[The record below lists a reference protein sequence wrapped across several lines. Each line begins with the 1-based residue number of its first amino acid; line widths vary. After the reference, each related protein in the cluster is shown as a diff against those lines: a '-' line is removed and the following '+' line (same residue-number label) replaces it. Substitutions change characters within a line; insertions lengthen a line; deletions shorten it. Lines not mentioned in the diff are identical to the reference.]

1 MSIPSVLFNA
11 ASLDVVVAARPDLV
25 ASPPPPTTLA
35 NLGDA
40 DLAGR
45 TDAWVEALLKA
56 PRRAALYH
64 DERLHFHLVVAL
76 PSPAPSPSS
85 SSPSTSVHPA
95 PPALTRHQ
103 AATLLLDSLPTTP
116 HLQIAAD
123 LAYVDPTA
131 APRPPPL
138 PARTSSL
145 HGPGA
150 GLARAPLTPASY
162 PAHAA
167 ASTPTR
173 ESHAGANEVHIGRA
187 HPLTGGEARVWVA
200 RGRNEGEWV
209 GVWLL
214 ECALPYVRTQ
224 LRDPRLAITVA
235 VTLLDD
241 PKLALLLDRAKDGG
255 VAARGAAGEDALEVG
270 LDEADDDEEYM
281 EDSYDDVNL
290 LSALAPISSHALHLP
305 FSRLSSFSP
314 QPPPSL
320 PVPRSRAV
328 SISHTRTLSASS
340 STSSSSGDPSNRA
353 AHAHH
358 PSLRRSV
365 RRVLPLR
372 PAVHID
378 LRAVPCPVG
387 ALGLADGQGV
397 FAQHGAGVRG
407 GGGAGDDDEERGLVL
422 CVEVRGAAT
431 RAQSG
436 AGGEDAQDEA
446 FEVDSVELVVE
457 GAAPP
462 RSVAPSHALPS
473 SATVHDLEVR
483 RVTRPTS
490 TSSATSTS
498 APTERTSLHLR
509 LAAGSPAQ
517 HNFVYALARI
527 PGAPAGTLA
536 AAGAG
541 VGEAGAATSVP
552 RAVALSPA
560 LALQGGGRFGGPGT
574 GAVPDEEEEDEV
586 GEGGARGQRRVSGGG
601 AAGRS
606 ALERNVTVI
615 VTGRPVVRR
624 RRRAMRDNGYDVP
637 DDAGEAGDVGLEREE
652 GVDRDEA
659 ATAPFACRWHTA
671 LDISPLARPASRPH
685 RTAFA
690 IQLAPAAH
698 PAAIRPTS
706 IGAALP
712 FLPPAHA
719 AGRLPL
725 RPSPATNV
733 QVESV
738 AGSKRHTM
746 SSLAALSQRSPVLN
760 RKNAG
765 FAPPPSARPS
775 SAASSTARALPP
787 TPGAPPAPAP
797 TPSLVGSA
805 APKRFISLPPGS
817 AEPGSS
823 ASAASSTP
831 HIATP
836 VRTETPSPMHGGG
849 GASGIGSAV
858 AAAAK
863 RVSLPSSMSGS
874 ATAARLDARPKDTRR
889 TSWMSGLVPG
899 GGSSGG
905 SGAPSPQPP
914 SGSERTSW
922 PPAPPSSTLGLGLDD
937 TGLEPQDDGV
947 VEQPRRLPAPP
958 PPQQQHSVG
967 NLLISVSL
975 VPLRA
980 AKSRRAPFAGIG
992 GDAASTGPSSASTA
1006 AAAAATGRTNA
1017 HLPPAVLPGLA
1028 ISRAPSPSPAAGP
1041 TSNAAEPHATP
1052 RFAFPAS
1059 QPPSGSPSPSA
1070 SPLPSPPLFQVYD
1083 GEAALRAQAERST
1096 RATSRMPRVN
1106 LLDVFL
1112 VEVFLFNHSD
1122 QVKRF
1127 TVGVGSAASRPSAA
1141 ADLAG
1146 AEAGA
1151 RRSRDEDDERV
1162 ARLVP
1167 LENDVRIGP
1176 LAPNSCA
1183 SVGIRFLAIRPG
1195 AHVVEALRIVDLADG
1210 SETMLERPLWVVVE

>member
-1 MSIPSVLFNA
+1 MSTPSVLFNA
-11 ASLDVVVAARPDLV
+11 AALDVVVAARPDLV
-25 ASPPPPTTLA
+25 ASAPPSTSLA

-40 DLAGR
+40 DLASR
-45 TDAWVEALLKA
+45 TDAWVDALLKA

-64 DERLHFHLVVAL
+64 DERLQFHLVVSL
-76 PSPAPSPSS
+76 PPPPPSPSS
-85 SSPSTSVHPA
+85 SSAASS
-95 PPALTRHQ
+95 ALTRRQ
-103 AATLLLDSLPTTP
+103 AAALLLDSLPTTA

-123 LAYVDPTA
+123 LAYVDPTT
-131 APRPPPL
+131 PPPL
-138 PARTSSL
+138 PQRTSSL
-145 HGPGA
+145 HGARASASPV
-150 GLARAPLTPASY
+150 LARAPLTPAPD

-173 ESHAGANEVHIGRA
+173 EAHAGGANEVHIARA
-187 HPLTGGEARVWVA
+187 HPQTGGEGARVWVA
-200 RGRNEGEWV
+200 RGQGEGEWV

-214 ECALPYVRTQ
+214 ECDLPAVRTQ
-224 LRDPRLAITVA
+224 LRDPRLAITIG
-235 VTLLDD
+235 VTLRDD
-241 PKLALLLDRAKDGG
+241 PKLALLLDRAKDGD
-255 VAARGAAGEDALEVG
+255 APARSAAGEDALELG
-270 LDEADDDEEYM
+270 AGEADDDEEYM

-290 LSALAPISSHALHLP
+290 LSALAPISSHPLHLP

-320 PVPRSRAV
+320 PIPRSRTV
-328 SISHTRTLSASS
+328 SISHTRTISASS
-340 STSSSSGDPSNRA
+340 STSSSSGDPSHRAA

-407 GGGAGDDDEERGLVL
+407 GGGGGGGSDEDEMGLVL
-422 CVEVRGAAT
+422 SVEVRGAAA
-431 RAQSG
+431 RALSGG
-436 AGGEDAQDEA
+436 AGAEDAQDEA
-446 FEVDSVELVVE
+446 FVVDEVELVVE
-457 GAAPP
+457 GAATP
-462 RSVAPSHALPS
+462 RSIAPSHAPAS
-473 SATVHDLEVR
+473 STTAHDLEVR
-483 RVTRPTS
+483 LVTRPTS
-490 TSSATSTS
+490 TST
-498 APTERTSLHLR
+498 APGRSSLDLR

-527 PGAPAGTLA
+527 PGAPAGSLA

-541 VGEAGAATSVP
+541 GAGAEAGAATSVP
-552 RAVALSPA
+552 RVVALSPA
-560 LALQGGGRFGGPGT
+560 LALQGGGRFGGPGM
-574 GAVPDEEEEDEV
+574 GAVLDEEDKEEDEERGTR
-586 GEGGARGQRRVSGGG
+586 GERRASAGG

-606 ALERNVTVI
+606 ALERRVTVV

-624 RRRAMRDNGYDVP
+624 RRRVAQVGGYDVP
-637 DDAGEAGDVGLEREE
+637 DGVGEGEGGDVGLEREE
-652 GVDRDEA
+652 DVDRDEA
-659 ATAPFACRWHTA
+659 ATAPFACRWHTT
-671 LDISPLARPASRPH
+671 LDISSLAFPASRPH
-685 RTAFA
+685 RAAFA
-690 IQLAPAAH
+690 TQFAPATH
-698 PAAIRPTS
+698 PAATRPTS

-712 FLPPAHA
+712 FLPPSHA

-725 RPSPATNV
+725 RPSPSTNV

-746 SSLAALSQRSPVLN
+746 SSLAALSLRSPVLN
-760 RKNAG
+760 RKSAG

-775 SAASSTARALPP
+775 SAASSSARALPP

-797 TPSLVGSA
+797 TPSLVGPA
-805 APKRFISLPPGS
+805 AKRFFSLPPGS
-817 AEPGSS
+817 AEPSSS

-831 HIATP
+831 HVATP
-836 VRTETPSPMHGGG
+836 LRTETPSPMHSVAGGAT
-849 GASGIGSAV
+849 ASGIGSAV

-874 ATAARLDARPKDTRR
+874 GSAARLDARPKETRR

-899 GGSSGG
+899 GASSVG

-914 SGSERTSW
+914 AAGERTSW
-922 PPAPPSSTLGLGLDD
+922 PAGPSSSTLGLGLDD
-937 TGLEPQDDGV
+937 PALAPQADGV
-947 VEQPRRLPAPP
+947 AEQPRRLPAPP
-958 PPQQQHSVG
+958 PSSQQQLSAG

-975 VPLRA
+975 VPLRT
-980 AKSRRAPFAGIG
+980 AKSRRAPFDGAG
-992 GDAASTGPSSASTA
+992 GDSASTGPSSTSTA

-1028 ISRAPSPSPAAGP
+1028 FSRAPSPAPVAAPMDG
-1041 TSNAAEPHATP
+1041 AAEPHATP

-1070 SPLPSPPLFQVYD
+1070 SPLPSPPLVQVHD
-1083 GEAALRAQAERST
+1083 GEAALRAQAERTS

-1127 TVGVGSAASRPSAA
+1127 TVGVGSAASSAA
-1141 ADLAG
+1141 AAAG
-1146 AEAGA
+1146 AGAGA
-1151 RRSRDEDDERV
+1151 RRGRVDDDEKV

-1195 AHVVEALRIVDLADG
+1195 AHVVEALRVVDLADG

>member
-1 MSIPSVLFNA
+1 MSIPSVLFNE

-25 ASPPPPTTLA
+25 AAPPPSTSLA

-40 DLAGR
+40 DLASR
-45 TDAWVEALLKA
+45 TDAWVDALLKA
-56 PRRAALYH
+56 PRRAVLYH
-64 DERLHFHLVVAL
+64 DERLHFHLVVSL
-76 PSPAPSPSS
+76 PPSAPSPSS
-85 SSPSTSVHPA
+85 SSITSTHAA
-95 PPALTRHQ
+95 PPTLTRHQ
-103 AATLLLDSLPTTP
+103 AAILLLDSLPTTP

-123 LAYVDPTA
+123 LAYVDPS
-131 APRPPPL
+131 APSGPPPL
-138 PARTSSL
+138 PQRTSSL
-145 HGPGA
+145 HGAGP
-150 GLARAPLTPASY
+150 GLARAPLTPAPY

-173 ESHAGANEVHIGRA
+173 ETHVGANEVHLGRA
-187 HPLTGGEARVWVA
+187 HPQTGDQARVWVA

-214 ECALPYVRTQ
+214 ECDLLFVRTQ

-235 VTLLDD
+235 VTLRDD

-255 VAARGAAGEDALEVG
+255 AAVRGLAGEDALEPGVG
-270 LDEADDDEEYM
+270 EADDDEEYM

-290 LSALAPISSHALHLP
+290 LSALAPISSHSLHLP

-314 QPPPSL
+314 QPPSSL
-320 PVPRSRAV
+320 PVPRSRPV

-340 STSSSSGDPSNRA
+340 STSSSSGDPSHRS
-353 AHAHH
+353 AHTHH

-407 GGGAGDDDEERGLVL
+407 GGGGDDEDEMGLVL
-422 CVEVRGAAT
+422 CVEVRGAAA
-431 RAQSG
+431 RAMSG

-462 RSVAPSHALPS
+462 RSLALTHAVPS
-473 SATVHDLEVR
+473 SAAVHDLEVR
-483 RVTRPTS
+483 PVTRPV
-490 TSSATSTS
+490 ATSTS
-498 APTERTSLHLR
+498 TSDPSGGTSLHLR
-509 LAAGSPAQ
+509 LAAGSSAQ
-517 HNFVYALARI
+517 HNFVYALVRV

-536 AAGAG
+536 AARDG
-541 VGEAGAATSVP
+541 GEAGAATSVP

-560 LALQGGGRFGGPGT
+560 LALHGGGRFGGAGL
-574 GAVPDEEEEDEV
+574 GAVPDDEEEDEDE
-586 GEGGARGQRRVSGGG
+586 EGGVRGARRASAGGTV
-601 AAGRS
+601 GRS
-606 ALERNVTVI
+606 ALERKVTVV

-624 RRRAMRDNGYDVP
+624 RRRVVQEGGYDVP
-637 DDAGEAGDVGLEREE
+637 DGADEGGDVGMQREE
-652 GVDRDEA
+652 DVDQDQA
-659 ATAPFACRWHTA
+659 ATAPFACRWYTT
-671 LDISPLARPASRPH
+671 LDISSLARPAFQPH
-685 RTAFA
+685 RAAFA
-690 IQLAPAAH
+690 TQLAPTAH
-698 PAAIRPTS
+698 PAAARPTS

-712 FLPPAHA
+712 FLPPSHA

-725 RPSPATNV
+725 RPSPSTNV

-775 SAASSTARALPP
+775 SAASSIARALPP

-797 TPSLVGSA
+797 TPSLVGPA
-805 APKRFISLPPGS
+805 AAKRFFSLPPGS

-836 VRTETPSPMHGGG
+836 VRTETPSSMHGGG
-849 GASGIGSAV
+849 SATATGIGSAV

-874 ATAARLDARPKDTRR
+874 GTAARLDVRPKETRR
-889 TSWMSGLVPG
+889 TSWMSGFVPG
-899 GGSSGG
+899 GGNSVG

-914 SGSERTSW
+914 VGGERTSW
-922 PPAPPSSTLGLGLDD
+922 PAAAPASTLGLGLDD
-937 TGLEPQDDGV
+937 PSLALQADSVAEP
-947 VEQPRRLPAPP
+947 PRCLPAPP
-958 PPQQQHSVG
+958 RPQPQHSVG

-980 AKSRRAPFAGIG
+980 AKSRRAPFSGAAG
-992 GDAASTGPSSASTA
+992 DSASTGPSSTSTA

-1028 ISRAPSPSPAAGP
+1028 ISQAPSPVPVAAPA
-1041 TSNAAEPHATP
+1041 SDVAEPHATP

-1083 GEAALRAQAERST
+1083 GEAALRAQAERTS

-1127 TVGVGSAASRPSAA
+1127 TVGVGSSSSSSLTAAT
-1141 ADLAG
+1141 G
-1146 AEAGA
+1146 VGA
-1151 RRSRDEDDERV
+1151 RRSRDEDDEKV

>member
-1 MSIPSVLFNA
+1 MP
-11 ASLDVVVAARPDLV
+11 
-25 ASPPPPTTLA
+25 
-35 NLGDA
+35 
-40 DLAGR
+40 
-45 TDAWVEALLKA
+45 
-56 PRRAALYH
+56 
-64 DERLHFHLVVAL
+64 
-76 PSPAPSPSS
+76 
-85 SSPSTSVHPA
+85 
-95 PPALTRHQ
+95 
-103 AATLLLDSLPTTP
+103 
-116 HLQIAAD
+116 
-123 LAYVDPTA
+123 
-131 APRPPPL
+131 
-138 PARTSSL
+138 
-145 HGPGA
+145 
-150 GLARAPLTPASY
+150 
-162 PAHAA
+162 
-167 ASTPTR
+167 
-173 ESHAGANEVHIGRA
+173 
-187 HPLTGGEARVWVA
+187 
-200 RGRNEGEWV
+200 
-209 GVWLL
+209 
-214 ECALPYVRTQ
+214 
-224 LRDPRLAITVA
+224 
-235 VTLLDD
+235 VT
-241 PKLALLLDRAKDGG
+241 
-255 VAARGAAGEDALEVG
+255 
-270 LDEADDDEEYM
+270 
-281 EDSYDDVNL
+281 DVNL
-290 LSALAPISSHALHLP
+290 LSALAPISSHPLHLP

-320 PVPRSRAV
+320 PVPRSRTI

-340 STSSSSGDPSNRA
+340 STSSSSGDPSHRA
-353 AHAHH
+353 AAHTHH

-372 PAVHID
+372 PAVHVD

-397 FAQHGAGVRG
+397 FAQHGAGARG
-407 GGGAGDDDEERGLVL
+407 GGGGGGGGGDEDELGLVL
-422 CVEVRGAAT
+422 CVEVRGPAA
-431 RAQSG
+431 RAPGG

-446 FEVDSVELVVE
+446 FVVDSVEVTVE

-462 RSVAPSHALPS
+462 RSLAPSHAGPS
-473 SATVHDLEVR
+473 STTVHDLEVR
-483 RVTRPTS
+483 PVVRPAPTS
-490 TSSATSTS
+490 TSS
-498 APTERTSLHLR
+498 PPDRPSLHLR

-517 HNFVYALARI
+517 HNFVYALARV
-527 PGAPAGTLA
+527 PGAPSGTLA
-536 AAGAG
+536 AAGSGGGGGA
-541 VGEAGAATSVP
+541 EAGAATSVP

-560 LALQGGGRFGGPGT
+560 LALQGGGRFGGPGL
-574 GAVPDEEEEDEV
+574 GAVPDEEDEEE
-586 GEGGARGQRRVSGGG
+586 ERAAGARGERRVSGGS

-606 ALERNVTVI
+606 ALERKVTVV
-615 VTGRPVVRR
+615 VTGRSVVRR
-624 RRRAMRDNGYDVP
+624 RRRVAQEGGYDVP
-637 DDAGEAGDVGLEREE
+637 DGAGENGDIGLEQEE
-652 GVDRDEA
+652 DVDRDEA
-659 ATAPFACRWHTA
+659 ATAPFACRWHTT
-671 LDISPLARPASRPH
+671 LDISSLARPGSQPH

-690 IQLAPAAH
+690 TQLACASH
-698 PAAIRPTS
+698 PAAARPTS

-712 FLPPAHA
+712 FLPPSHA

-725 RPSPATNV
+725 RPSPSTNV

-765 FAPPPSARPS
+765 FAPVPSARPS

-797 TPSLVGSA
+797 TPSLVGPA
-805 APKRFISLPPGS
+805 AKRFFSLPPGS

-849 GASGIGSAV
+849 GATAAASGIGSAV

-863 RVSLPSSMSGS
+863 RVSLPGSMSGAAS
-874 ATAARLDARPKDTRR
+874 AARLDARPKEARR

-899 GGSSGG
+899 GGS
-905 SGAPSPQPP
+905 GAVSPQPP
-914 SGSERTSW
+914 TGPERTSW
-922 PPAPPSSTLGLGLDD
+922 PAAPSSSTLGLGLEDPA
-937 TGLEPQDDGV
+937 LVPQDDAV
-947 VEQPRRLPAPP
+947 AEQPRRLPAPP
-958 PPQQQHSVG
+958 PPPPPPQHSVG

-980 AKSRRAPFAGIG
+980 AKSRRTPFAGAG
-992 GDAASTGPSSASTA
+992 GDVVSTGPSSTSTA

-1028 ISRAPSPSPAAGP
+1028 ISRAPSPAPVAAPA
-1041 TSNAAEPHATP
+1041 SDAAEPHATP

-1083 GEAALRAQAERST
+1083 GEAALRAQAERTS

-1127 TVGVGSAASRPSAA
+1127 TVGVGSAVSTVAASAA
-1141 ADLAG
+1141 G
-1146 AEAGA
+1146 PRAGA
-1151 RRSRDEDDERV
+1151 RRARDEDDEKV

-1167 LENDVRIGP
+1167 LENDVRIGCVRLSPSQFSRPSSPVLLCDALLTLSRPPWSCARRP